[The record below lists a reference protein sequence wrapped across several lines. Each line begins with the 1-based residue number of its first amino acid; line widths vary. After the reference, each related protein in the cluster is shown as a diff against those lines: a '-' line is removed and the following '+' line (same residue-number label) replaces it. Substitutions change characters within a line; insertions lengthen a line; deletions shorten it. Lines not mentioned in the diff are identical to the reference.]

1 MCPNY
6 CPDRFLY
13 TTHYKFLITQKIHY
27 ESIITLFHGSY
38 SLTDAED
45 KHGINSHALPLITN
59 LMLMP
64 KKAIIIGA
72 GPAGLTAA
80 YELLKRTNVVPI
92 VIEKC
97 GQVGGISK
105 TIDYKGNKMDFGP
118 HRFFSKSD
126 RVMNWWTNIM
136 PLHTSKGE
144 DLTISYQNK
153 SRTIDTGDFLTTGN
167 TDGKPPAKSMLVIQR
182 LTRIYFLRKFFA
194 YPIQLSIATLGQL
207 GIITTIKIVFSYL
220 YARLFP
226 RKPQK
231 SLEDFMINKFGSV
244 LYHIFFKD
252 YTEKVWGMEC
262 NKISA
267 DWGAQRIKG
276 VSLSK
281 AILHAAKALTRKN
294 KGDIH
299 QKGTETSLIEQ
310 FLYPAMGAGAMWEE
324 VARQVEVLGG
334 KIVNH
339 YDVKHIITE
348 GDTITGIEALNIQ
361 TGELE
366 SLEGDYFFST
376 MPIKELIGGMKAD
389 VPNEVKE
396 VAEGLIY
403 RDFVYAGVLVK
414 KMTMETPKDSW
425 IYIQEKDVKVARMQV
440 YNNWGP
446 YMVAD
451 PDTVWLGL
459 EYFCTKGDAIW
470 NRSDEEIKKLAVM
483 ELIKMGLVSA
493 EDVLD
498 STVNRMEKT
507 YPAYF
512 GTYDRFDT
520 IKDYLERFSNLFLVG
535 RNGMHKYN
543 NTDHS
548 MLTAMVAVDNI
559 CEEVTSKTNLWE
571 INTEQEYH
579 EEKKQDD
586 AGGTALEPAYQPSSG
601 ISIWGQP
608 GSSFSDFLFK
618 NKYNRHFLWFAAIVA
633 VVQFSVFKYFYPFAS
648 YIHGDSF
655 VYLSAAAQNL
665 DVDTHLIGYP
675 RFLRLFSVFSNS
687 DTVLTAFQYLVAQ
700 ASGLFFLFTLFYFHP
715 IGRTIQYILV
725 GFMVINPMFLY
736 MANMVSS
743 DCLFMSLSLT
753 WFTLLLWL
761 IHRPSIRIILWHT
774 LVIAFAFMVRY
785 NALVYPAI
793 AILAFLLARLS
804 WRKKVIGIL
813 APAVLCGLF
822 ILYTGN
828 KYSELTG
835 IWQFSPFSGW
845 QAANNAMYTYRYV
858 DSIDRK
864 PVPAKFRVLDSMIR
878 NYFDTHRDIKKY
890 PLEDVKASTF
900 YMWSAG
906 MPLYDYREKVFR
918 DRKDS
923 TASDLKRWVTMG
935 PLYKEYG
942 TYILKQYPLQYAQY
956 FIWPNFIKYYA
967 PPAEFL
973 EFYNG
978 GYDSVHPRAV
988 TWFRYSSD
996 KIHSRIKDPRAY
1008 PLEVYPILTGI
1019 MNVVLVCCLACYIW
1033 LGGWRQQNNFNRTV
1047 LLVTITWLL
1056 NAVFTIVS
1064 SPAAIRLQAFP
1075 ILLET
1080 TFALVL
1086 VDWLWKLAAQ
1096 AELAGSIKAG
1106 LAPPAV
1112 SNSPETLV

>member
-1 MCPNY
+1 MQKKGMGLPPY
-6 CPDRFLY
+6 AFLR
-13 TTHYKFLITQKIHY
+13 
-27 ESIITLFHGSY
+27 
-38 SLTDAED
+38 
-45 KHGINSHALPLITN
+45 ITN

-80 YELLKRTNVVPI
+80 YELLKRTDIIPVL
-92 VIEKC
+92 IEKC

-126 RVMNWWTNIM
+126 RVMNWWTNMM
-136 PLHTSKGE
+136 PLHTPKGE

-153 SRTIDTGDFLTTGN
+153 SRTIDTGDFLTTEN
-167 TDGKPPAKSMLVIQR
+167 TDGKPPTKSMLVIQR
-182 LTRIYFLRKFFA
+182 LTRIYFLRQFFA

-207 GIITTIKIVFSYL
+207 GVLTTIKIVFSYL
-220 YARLFP
+220 FARFFP
-226 RKPQK
+226 RKPQN

-252 YTEKVWGMEC
+252 YTEKVWGMDC

-281 AILHAAKALTRKN
+281 AILHAARAMTRKKKN
-294 KGDIH
+294 DIH
-299 QKGTETSLIEQ
+299 QKGTETSMIEQ

-324 VARQVEVLGG
+324 VARMVQVLGG

-339 YDVKHIITE
+339 YEVKHLHTE
-348 GDTITGIEALNIQ
+348 GDTISGIEALNTH
-361 TGELE
+361 TGQLE

-376 MPIKELIGGMKAD
+376 MPIKELIAGLKAD
-389 VPNEVKE
+389 VPVEVNE

-414 KMTMETPKDSW
+414 KMSMETPKDSW

-451 PDTVWLGL
+451 PNTVWLGL
-459 EYFCTKGDAIW
+459 EYFCTKGDSIW
-470 NRSDEEIKKLAVM
+470 SMSDEEIKKLAVA
-483 ELIKMGLVSA
+483 ELIKMDLIIA

-512 GTYDRFDT
+512 GTYERFEV
-520 IKDYLERFSNLFLVG
+520 IKDYLEKFANLFLVG

-559 CEEVTSKTNLWE
+559 CEGVTSKANLWE

-579 EEKKQDD
+579 EEKKTVDLRD
-586 AGGTALEPAYQPSSG
+586 TAQESAHRPSPA
-601 ISIWGQP
+601 ISPLGQP
-608 GSSFSDFLFK
+608 ALSFSTFLFR
-618 NKYNRHFLWFAAIVA
+618 NKLNRHFLWFAAIVA
-633 VVQFSVFKYFYPFAS
+633 VVQFTVFKYFYPFAS

-655 VYLSAAAQNL
+655 VYLTAAAQNA
-665 DVDTHLIGYP
+665 DINTHLIGYS
-675 RFLRLFSVFSNS
+675 RFLRLFSVFSSS
-687 DTVLTAFQYLVAQ
+687 DTVLTAFQYLMAQ
-700 ASGLFFLFTLFYFHP
+700 ASGLFCLYTLFYFHA
-715 IGRTIQYILV
+715 ISRSMRYILV

-753 WFTLLLWL
+753 WFALLLWL
-761 IHRPSIRIILWHT
+761 VHRPSNRIIFWHT
-774 LVIAFAFMVRY
+774 LVIAFAFTVRY

-793 AILAFLLARLS
+793 AILVFLLAKLS
-804 WRKKVIGIL
+804 WQKKLIGML
-813 APAVLCGLF
+813 VPTALCGLF
-822 ILYTGN
+822 IMYTGH
-828 KYSELTG
+828 KYKELTG

-845 QAANNAMYTYRYV
+845 QAANNALYTYRYV
-858 DSIDRK
+858 DSADRK
-864 PVPAKFRVLDSMIR
+864 PVPEKFRVLDSMVR

-890 PLEDVKASTF
+890 PYEDIKASTF

-906 MPLYDYREKVFR
+906 MPLFNYREKIFR

-923 TASDLKRWVTMG
+923 TSPDLKRWATMA
-935 PLYKEYG
+935 PLYRGYG
-942 TYILKQYPLQYAQY
+942 THILKRYPIHYARH
-956 FIWPNFIKYYA
+956 FLWPNLIKYYA

-978 GYDSVHPRAV
+978 GYDSVNTRASA
-988 TWFRYSSD
+988 WFHYSNARVY
-996 KIHSRIKDPRAY
+996 SRIKDPKAY
-1008 PLEVYPILTGI
+1008 PLEIYPILTGI

-1033 LGGWRQQNNFNRTV
+1033 LGGWRERNNFSKTI
-1047 LLVTITWLL
+1047 LLVTVIWLL
-1056 NAVFTIVS
+1056 NAAFTIVS

-1080 TFALVL
+1080 IFALIL
-1086 VDWLWKLAAQ
+1086 VDWLWQFASR

-1112 SNSPETLV
+1112 ANQSGTLA